1 MEWFTF
7 RWLAILA
14 FVVLMVG
21 IGIYSMRRTKTTSD
35 FFLGGRT
42 VGPWIS
48 AFAYG
53 TTYFSAVMFIGY
65 AGKLGWGFG
74 VSPLWI
80 AIGNAFI
87 GSWLAWKVLG
97 RRTRVIT
104 AKLGVMTMPE
114 FLEARYQSKGLK
126 IVAAILIFA
135 FLIPYCGSVF
145 TGLGF
150 LFENILKIPYQTS
163 LVVMIVLTGVYLVLG
178 GYFAVAL
185 TDFIQGI
192 IMLFGAALMVWF
204 VFNQPQVGGF
214 SGWLSHL
221 AAVKPALT
229 QVVPE
234 NWLSLLG
241 LVILTSVGTWGMPQ
255 MIQKFY
261 AIKNEQVIKTATT
274 VATLFALVIAGAAYL
289 VGSTA
294 QLFFTPQTV
303 PMEGGQI
310 AFNAI
315 IPVLL
320 NNTLPEFLLVIIL
333 LLVLSASMS
342 TLSSLILV
350 SSSAITID
358 LIQGVLRPNLDKK
371 QAVQY
376 LRLFCA
382 VFIICSLVI
391 AVYKFDFIIK
401 LMSLSWGTIA
411 GAFLAPYL
419 YGIYW
424 KGTTKSGA
432 WAGLISGVVISIL
445 GTMIF
450 KDERWAPLVSS
461 VAIFIPLA
469 VVPAVSLLSQ
479 KFEATHVE
487 RIFAEVASTEE

>member
-1 MEWFTF
+1 VELLSF
-7 RWLAILA
+7 RWLAIVA

-21 IGIYSMRRTKTTSD
+21 VGLYSMRRTQTTAD

-74 VSPLWI
+74 ISPLWI
-80 AIGNAFI
+80 AMGNAFV
-87 GSWLAWKVLG
+87 GSWLAWKVLA
-97 RRTRVIT
+97 RRTRAIT
-104 AKLGVMTMPE
+104 VKLGVMTMPE
-114 FLEARYQSKGLK
+114 FLEARYQSRGLK
-126 IVAAILIFA
+126 IVAAALIFL

-150 LFENILKIPYQTS
+150 LFENVLKIPYQTS

-192 IMLFGAALMVWF
+192 IMLFGATLMVWF
-204 VFNQPQVGGF
+204 VFSQPQVGGLG
-214 SGWLSHL
+214 GWLPHL
-221 AAVKPALT
+221 AAVNPSLT
-229 QVVPE
+229 RAVPE

-261 AIKNEQVIKTATT
+261 AIKNEQVIRTATT
-274 VATLFALVIAGAAYL
+274 VASLFALIIAGAAYL

-303 PMEGGQI
+303 PMEGGKI

-315 IPVLL
+315 IPILL
-320 NNTLPEFLLVIIL
+320 NNTLPEFLLIVIL

-358 LIQGVLRPNLDKK
+358 LIQGVFRPNLDKEK
-371 QAVQY
+371 AVQY
-376 LRLFCA
+376 LRLFCGL
-382 VFIICSLVI
+382 FIICSIII

-445 GTMIF
+445 GSVIF
-450 KDERWAPLVSS
+450 KDESLAPLVSS
-461 VAIFIPLA
+461 VAMLIPLA

-479 KFEATHVE
+479 KFEASHLE
-487 RIFAEVASTEE
+487 RVFAEVAASEE